1 MRALITSPLP
11 AAMLLLFMQ
20 SPVAGAATPDAVPA
34 ATEVGVIGATPYTFA
49 ELPASAR
56 AAVSESQRRYE
67 QRLRQLAVEHR
78 RELHALVEQQA
89 GLFLDTEVLRQEA
102 EKQHLSVEQLEKKL
116 RKPPVSD
123 AEVKS
128 FYEQNKEQIN
138 QPLAEVSARIREHL
152 EQQAADRAERAYKDQ
167 LRTKYHARVTLEPLR
182 EEVAAEGPSR
192 GPADARVTI
201 VEFSDFQ
208 CPYCLKIEPRLQQLL
223 EKYPREVRL
232 VYRELPLAELHPDAM
247 NAAKAGVCADEQG
260 KFWPMHDALFANPKA
275 MRLEQLQSTAARL
288 RLDPQRFAACLDSAA
303 AVEVIQKDTDASNE
317 LAIPGTPGMFING
330 RFMYGAVSFQELE
343 SIVTDELQRKQGDV
357 TATTEAH
364 APAGRAVVTR

>member
-1 MRALITSPLP
+1 MRALIISPLL
-11 AAMLLLFMQ
+11 AAMLLLLTQ
-20 SPVAGAATPDAVPA
+20 SRAAGAAAPDAVPA
-34 ATEVGVIGATPYTFA
+34 ATEVGVIGDTPYTFA
-49 ELPASAR
+49 QLPASAR
-56 AAVSESQRRYE
+56 AAVSESQRRFE

-89 GLFLDTEVLRQEA
+89 GLFLDAEVLRKEA
-102 EKQHLSVEQLEKKL
+102 EKQHLSVEQLEKRM
-116 RKPPVSD
+116 RKPAISD
-123 AEVKS
+123 AEVTS

-138 QPLAEVSARIREHL
+138 QPLEEVAARIREHL
-152 EQQAADRAERAYKDQ
+152 ERQAADRADRAYRDQ

-182 EEVAAEGPSR
+182 EEVASEGPSR
-192 GPADARVTI
+192 GPVDARITI

-232 VYRELPLAELHPDAM
+232 VYRQLPLSELHPDAM
-247 NAAKAGVCADEQG
+247 NAAKASVCANEQG

-275 MRLEQLQSTAARL
+275 VGVEQLQSTAARL

-303 AVEVIQKDTDASNE
+303 AAELIQKDTDVSNE

-330 RFMYGAVSFQELE
+330 RFVYGAVSFQELE
-343 SIVTDELQRKQGDV
+343 SIVEDELQRTPGDV
-357 TATTEAH
+357 TASTATQPA
-364 APAGRAVVTR
+364 AGRAVVTR